1 LALPIGIIKSH
12 RRRIIAPN
20 DTFGLFFGY
29 VRAPDRWSMP
39 LHVTQRRQKGRV
51 CGLLTALII
60 TTSSCMSTGLKPETP
75 SSPARKTS
83 FQHAMVAVA
92 VPPLPNT
99 ALEPQMLTFPNIG
112 RAIAG
117 TPDFMALDL
126 PAVETA
132 VLARHDFNQLVGF
145 KAELLLPDIN
155 QLYFIYPDQTHLH
168 SINKITLEAQS
179 LPSIGFYSQQSI
191 IPIVQ
196 FPEPLTT
203 SLYRPLSMKTL
214 YYCFGSENP
223 SRFSGT
229 GMINVDFTNQTANV
243 REIDLHDNDMHNLR
257 GNMTFQISNRTNIF
271 LDESAIMML
280 QLD

>member
-1 LALPIGIIKSH
+1 LPLPIGITKSH

-20 DTFGLFFGY
+20 DTFGLFFVY
-29 VRAPDRWSMP
+29 VRALDRCSLP
-39 LHVTQRRQKGRV
+39 LHVTLRRQKGRV

-60 TTSSCMSTGLKPETP
+60 TTSSRISTGLKLETP
-75 SSPARKTS
+75 SSPRKTS
-83 FQHAMVAVA
+83 FQHTMAAVA

-99 ALEPQMLTFPNIG
+99 ALEPQMLNFPNIR

-126 PAVETA
+126 LAVETA

-179 LPSIGFYSQQSI
+179 LPSIGFYSQ
-191 IPIVQ
+191 
-196 FPEPLTT
+196 
-203 SLYRPLSMKTL
+203 
-214 YYCFGSENP
+214 
-223 SRFSGT
+223 
-229 GMINVDFTNQTANV
+229 
-243 REIDLHDNDMHNLR
+243 
-257 GNMTFQISNRTNIF
+257 
-271 LDESAIMML
+271 
-280 QLD
+280 

>member
-1 LALPIGIIKSH
+1 MA
-12 RRRIIAPN
+12 
-20 DTFGLFFGY
+20 
-29 VRAPDRWSMP
+29 
-39 LHVTQRRQKGRV
+39 
-51 CGLLTALII
+51 
-60 TTSSCMSTGLKPETP
+60 
-75 SSPARKTS
+75 
-83 FQHAMVAVA
+83 AVA
-92 VPPLPNT
+92 VSPLPNT

-203 SLYRPLSMKTL
+203 CLYRPLSMQTL
-214 YYCFGSENP
+214 CYCFGSENP

-229 GMINVDFTNQTANV
+229 GMINVDLTNQTANV

-257 GNMTFQISNRTNIF
+257 GSMTFQISNRTNSF

-280 QLD
+280 RLDQHGENSWDTRVIGAVQTPETPVINGQFIATSNTDEAMMIGHFTSQ